1 MSIYLIDEGIASDFD
16 EATAKMAKL
25 SEDTVAKIHASQLQL
40 LDEAYTVTNADKKG
54 NTQAYKNYKAGMKG
68 KDGKSMYQAADHMKG
83 GK

>member
-1 MSIYLIDEGIASDFD
+1 MSLESKQLRSLSKVYL
-16 EATAKMAKL
+16 EAVYGGAKKEAPK
-25 SEDTVAKIHASQLQL
+25 DTRL
-40 LDEAYTVTNADKKG
+40 TVTNADKKG